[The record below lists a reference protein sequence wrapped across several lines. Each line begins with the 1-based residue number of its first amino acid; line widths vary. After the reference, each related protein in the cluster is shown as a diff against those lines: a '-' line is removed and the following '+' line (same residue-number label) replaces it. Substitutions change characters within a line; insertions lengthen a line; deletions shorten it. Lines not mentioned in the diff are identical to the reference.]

1 MGISPRAQIPKLS
14 QRKKVNCLESP
25 NFLIQMY
32 VFILMTIYLKSL
44 FGDLKEKKNTRLF
57 SVPILCIMDVGIWIH

>member
-14 QRKKVNCLESP
+14 QRKKANCLESP

-32 VFILMTIYLKSL
+32 VFFLMTIYLKSL
-44 FGDLKEKKNTRLF
+44 FGDLKEKKIQGYSVCLF
-57 SVPILCIMDVGIWIH
+57 SVLWTLEFWS